1 MARQTSI
8 TSFYD
13 ISQSRK
19 RLLYDA
25 IIQMLRSNPNGLT
38 DSEIVNITPQFL
50 QSLEPRVR
58 RNELYNR
65 GVIISEGTRKCTVT
79 GKNVTIWKL
88 KENVR

>member
-8 TSFYD
+8 ISFYD
-13 ISQSRK
+13 INQSRR

-38 DSEIVNITPQFL
+38 DSEIVKLTPQFL
-50 QSLEPRVR
+50 QSIEPRVR

-65 GVIISEGTRKCTVT
+65 GVIISEGIRKCTVT

-88 KENVR
+88 KQSVR